1 MGGSGRVVH
10 FGAVVGAALLAALA
24 MPSLAH
30 AQSTPAAQSEDAQ
43 ANELKAAWTAGVQAA
58 TEGPADIALI
68 DQATLKLPADY
79 DFIPKAEGARILRAL
94 GNTVGESTFVGLIVG
109 TRPGDEWIVSTR
121 FVQEGYIKDDDA
133 KNWNADELLTSLKE
147 GTAQA
152 NKDRVARGF
161 PELEILGWVE
171 KPAYD
176 SETHRLVWSL
186 RAKQKDETDSADDN
200 VNYNTYA
207 LGRDGYFSLN
217 LLTSASRVDGDK
229 QAAHELLAALSYMPG
244 RGYEDF
250 NASTDHIAEYGIAA
264 LVGGVVAKKLGLFA
278 LIGVFV
284 AKFAKVI
291 GVAALA
297 FGGAVWNFF
306 RRKPK
311 GASTNV

>member
-171 KPAYD
+171 RSQPMI
-176 SETHRLVWSL
+176 L
-186 RAKQKDETDSADDN
+186 RRTVLS
-200 VNYNTYA
+200 
-207 LGRDGYFSLN
+207 GRCAQSKRMRRIRPTTTSITILMRSVA
-217 LLTSASRVDGDK
+217 TAISAS
-229 QAAHELLAALSYMPG
+229 
-244 RGYEDF
+244 
-250 NASTDHIAEYGIAA
+250 IC
-264 LVGGVVAKKLGLFA
+264 
-278 LIGVFV
+278 
-284 AKFAKVI
+284 
-291 GVAALA
+291 
-297 FGGAVWNFF
+297 
-306 RRKPK
+306 
-311 GASTNV
+311 